1 MRKGAVM
8 DIFTTQLTKVQPV
21 PIKPEKLKVKALVK
35 EAASAKLTDD
45 IDHLENHE
53 SYLHFAVYGR
63 DGKKHEDKEHQGQQ
77 HGDTADDDDE
87 QPPEHLDI
95 FV

>member
-1 MRKGAVM
+1 M

-21 PIKPEKLKVKALVK
+21 PIKPEKWKVKALVK
-35 EAASAKLTDD
+35 ETASPKLTDD

-53 SYLHFAVYGR
+53 NYMHFAVYGR
-63 DGKKHEDKEHQGQQ
+63 DGKKHEDREHQGQQ
-77 HGDTADDDDE
+77 QQSLEDNDE
-87 QPPEHLDI
+87 QPPSEHLDI

>member
-1 MRKGAVM
+1 M

-35 EAASAKLTDD
+35 EAASPKLTDD
-45 IDHLENHE
+45 VDHLENHE
-53 SYLHFAVYGR
+53 TYLHFAVYGR
-63 DGKKHEDKEHQGQQ
+63 DGKKHEDKEHQSQ
-77 HGDTADDDDE
+77 HQEATTDYDDE